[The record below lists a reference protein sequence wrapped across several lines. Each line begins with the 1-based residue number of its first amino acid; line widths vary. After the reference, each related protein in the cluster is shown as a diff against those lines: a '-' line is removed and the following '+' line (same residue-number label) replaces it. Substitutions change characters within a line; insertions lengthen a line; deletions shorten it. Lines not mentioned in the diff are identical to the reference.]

1 MQQIDIKYHLLT
13 LICILSVRH
22 SQSFQTTFLGTRRIN
37 SLYRWNQVSTSVQRR
52 YYVASPI
59 DKVDEINSTEKQLQP
74 QMSLSPDQ
82 EDYFNSLEKPVYGA
96 PFIERLRELQGYK
109 NEFGSCY
116 VPKRYPDNPKLG
128 NWVNKSRQM
137 YRKYLQ
143 GEKSS
148 MTPERIEALNKIGF
162 IWSGFEDLSMAVP
175 VSIGGSNIE
184 GSSTDISRK
193 NAAFKVNA
201 TWMRSFQELK
211 QYMEEEKDAPSA
223 SSKLGAWAARQRR
236 ARQNLQLGVKT
247 TMTEDRIEL
256 LESIGFDWSPWD
268 TKWNMRIQELRDY
281 KQRFG
286 DCMVPVHW
294 KENPK
299 LGSWVSTQRK
309 YYKLHKAGET
319 ARITKERIRQLT
331 EVGFVWDR
339 MEYLWNEEV
348 GLHSL

>member
-1 MQQIDIKYHLLT
+1 
-13 LICILSVRH
+13 
-22 SQSFQTTFLGTRRIN
+22 
-37 SLYRWNQVSTSVQRR
+37 
-52 YYVASPI
+52 
-59 DKVDEINSTEKQLQP
+59 
-74 QMSLSPDQ
+74 
-82 EDYFNSLEKPVYGA
+82 
-96 PFIERLRELQGYK
+96 
-109 NEFGSCY
+109 
-116 VPKRYPDNPKLG
+116 
-128 NWVNKSRQM
+128 M

-162 IWSGFEDLSMAVP
+162 IWSGIENLSMDVP
-175 VSIGGSNIE
+175 AESIGSPIIT

-193 NAAFKVNA
+193 NAVLKVNA

-223 SSKLGAWAARQRR
+223 GSKLGAWAARQRR

-247 TMTEDRIEL
+247 TMTEERIEL

-281 KQRFG
+281 KERFG

-309 YYKLHKAGET
+309 YYKLHKAGKT

-339 MEYLWNEEV
+339 MDYLWNEEV
-348 GLHSL
+348 RLQSLNNPKKR